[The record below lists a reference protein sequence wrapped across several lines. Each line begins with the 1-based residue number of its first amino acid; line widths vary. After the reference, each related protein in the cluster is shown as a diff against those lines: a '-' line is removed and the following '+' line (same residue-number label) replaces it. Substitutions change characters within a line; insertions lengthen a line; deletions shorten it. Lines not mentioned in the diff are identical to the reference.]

1 MTDKE
6 KKDKRFR
13 KLCKWMSEAGEIAE
27 ILREECAQIERADK
41 QSWEEDADE
50 YSKGIHSAL
59 SMLEFLPALLEDP
72 ANYRSEPED
81 QKDLFPGL
89 AFGLMFLAVAAGEMK
104 LSDGGWV

>member
-6 KKDKRFR
+6 RRDKRFR

-41 QSWEEDADE
+41 QSWKEDADE

-72 ANYRSEPED
+72 ANNRSEPED

-104 LSDGGWV
+104 LNEGDWV